1 MLVIG
6 VIGIAFA
13 VIEVTMSSASLFL
26 NTLCFLSLSHFHSHS
41 LLLSVVHYEVSM
53 S

>member
-1 MLVIG
+1 MEKNIRAVMLVIG

-26 NTLCFLSLSHFHSHS
+26 NTLCFLSLSLF
-41 LLLSVVHYEVSM
+41 Y
-53 S
+53 